1 MPHRAAGEEHMVDAV
16 KAKGPGGRAPV
27 NTVVTVPRVP
37 APEKPVRRRK
47 RRRQWLPYVLLIPAI
62 VMELLIHIIPML
74 IGVIMSFFKMT
85 QLYLGNWRQA
95 PFAHLD
101 NYRLAMDFN
110 QPAGKALLHSFAVT
124 IAFTVLVLVF
134 SWSLGLLAA
143 VLTQR
148 PFRGRGIVRTL
159 LLIPFA
165 LPIFASVITWNFMA
179 QRDTGVINHVLVNQ
193 LHLTQG
199 NPFWLIGGNSFVT
212 LTLVVIWR
220 TWPFAFLMMSAGMQ
234 SIPADV
240 YEAAVLDGAGIVTQL
255 RRVTLPLLAPVNRV
269 LVLVLFLWTFNDFTT
284 PYTLFGDTT
293 PAQADLISIHI
304 YQNSF
309 GTWNF
314 GTGSA
319 MSVLLLLFLM
329 VVTGFYLV
337 FVNRRTDS
345 A

>member
-1 MPHRAAGEEHMVDAV
+1 MVDAV
-16 KAKGPGGRAPV
+16 KAKVPAHWAPVVSTAKVPSGRAPV
-27 NTVVTVPRVP
+27 N
-37 APEKPVRRRK
+37 PVRRRK
-47 RRRQWLPYVLLIPAI
+47 RRRQWPPYVLLAPAI

-74 IGVIMSFFKMT
+74 IGVVMSFFKMT

-110 QPAGKALLHSFAVT
+110 QPAGKALLHSFVVT
-124 IAFTVLVLVF
+124 IAFTVLVLAF

-159 LLIPFA
+159 LLVPFA

-212 LTLVVIWR
+212 ITLVVIWR

-234 SIPADV
+234 SISDDV
-240 YEAAVLDGAGIVTQL
+240 YEAAVLDGAGILTQL

-329 VVTGFYLV
+329 VVTGFYLF

>member
-1 MPHRAAGEEHMVDAV
+1 MVDAV
-16 KAKGPGGRAPV
+16 KAKVSIGRAPVDSIAKVPSGRAPV
-27 NTVVTVPRVP
+27 N
-37 APEKPVRRRK
+37 PVRRRK
-47 RRRQWLPYVLLIPAI
+47 RRRQWLPYVLLAPAI

-74 IGVIMSFFKMT
+74 IGVMMSFFKMT

-110 QPAGKALLHSFAVT
+110 QPAGKALLHSFVVT
-124 IAFTVLVLVF
+124 IAFTVLVLAF

-159 LLIPFA
+159 LLVPFA

-212 LTLVVIWR
+212 ITLVVIWR

-234 SIPADV
+234 SISDDV

-329 VVTGFYLV
+329 VVTGFYLF

>member
-1 MPHRAAGEEHMVDAV
+1 MIDAV
-16 KAKGPGGRAPV
+16 KAKVPSRRAPA
-27 NTVVTVPRVP
+27 N
-37 APEKPVRRRK
+37 PVQRRK

-74 IGVIMSFFKMT
+74 IGVLMSFFKMT
-85 QLYLGNWRQA
+85 QLYLGNWQQA

-101 NYRLAMDFN
+101 NYRLALDFN

-124 IAFTVLVLVF
+124 IAFTVIVLAI
-134 SWSLGLLAA
+134 SWSLGLVAA
-143 VLTQR
+143 ALTQR

-212 LTLVVIWR
+212 ITLVVIWR

-240 YEAAVLDGAGIVTQL
+240 YEAAMLDGAGIVTQL
-255 RRVTLPLLAPVNRV
+255 RWVTLPMLAPVNRV

-284 PYTLFGDTT
+284 PYTLFGNTT

>member
-1 MPHRAAGEEHMVDAV
+1 MVDAV
-16 KAKGPGGRAPV
+16 KAKVPSTRASVSLAKAPGGRAPV
-27 NTVVTVPRVP
+27 P
-37 APEKPVRRRK
+37 PVQRRK

-74 IGVIMSFFKMT
+74 VGVLMSFFKMT

-124 IAFTVLVLVF
+124 IVFTVIVLVL
-134 SWSLGLLAA
+134 SWSIGLFAA

-148 PFRGRGIVRTL
+148 PFRGRGIIRTI

-193 LHLTQG
+193 LHLTQA
-199 NPFWLIGGNSFVT
+199 NPFWLIGGNSFAT
-212 LTLVVIWR
+212 ITLVVIWR

-240 YEAAVLDGAGIVTQL
+240 YEAAVLDGAGIFTQL

-337 FVNRRTDS
+337 LVNRRTDS

>member
-1 MPHRAAGEEHMVDAV
+1 VVEAV
-16 KAKGPGGRAPV
+16 KAKVPGGRAPLV
-27 NTVVTVPRVP
+27 SNPKGPSGR
-37 APEKPVRRRK
+37 APMNAVQRRR
-47 RRRQWLPYVLLIPAI
+47 RRRQWLPYVLLAPAI

-74 IGVIMSFFKMT
+74 IGVVMSFFKMT
-85 QLYLGNWRQA
+85 QLYLANWRQA

-101 NYRLAMDFN
+101 NYRLALDIN

-124 IAFTVLVLVF
+124 IVFTVIVLAL
-134 SWSLGLLAA
+134 SWSIGLFAA

-148 PFRGRGIVRTL
+148 PFRGRGIIRTI

-193 LHLTQG
+193 LHLTQS
-199 NPFWLIGGNSFVT
+199 NPFWLIGGNSFLT

-234 SIPADV
+234 SISDDV
-240 YEAAVLDGAGIVTQL
+240 YEAAVLDGAGILTQL

-293 PAQADLISIHI
+293 PTQADLISIHI

-329 VVTGFYLV
+329 VVTGFYLF

>member
-1 MPHRAAGEEHMVDAV
+1 MVDAV
-16 KAKGPGGRAPV
+16 KATVPGGRAPVSSVVKVPGGRAPV
-27 NTVVTVPRVP
+27 N
-37 APEKPVRRRK
+37 PVRRRK
-47 RRRQWLPYVLLIPAI
+47 RRQWLPYVLLIPAI

-74 IGVIMSFFKMT
+74 VGVLMSFFKMT

-101 NYRLAMDFN
+101 NYRLALDFN
-110 QPAGKALLHSFAVT
+110 QPAGKALLHSFMVT
-124 IAFTVLVLVF
+124 IAFTLIVLAC
-134 SWSLGLLAA
+134 SWSIGLFAA

-159 LLIPFA
+159 LLVPFA

-179 QRDTGVINHVLVNQ
+179 QRDTGAINHVLVNQ

-212 LTLVVIWR
+212 ITLVVIWR

-319 MSVLLLLFLM
+319 MSVLLLVFLM
-329 VVTGFYLV
+329 VVTGIYLAL
-337 FVNRRTDS
+337 VNRRTDS

>member
-1 MPHRAAGEEHMVDAV
+1 MVEAVRAKV
-16 KAKGPGGRAPV
+16 PGGRAPLVSNTMGPSGRAPV
-27 NTVVTVPRVP
+27 NAVQ
-37 APEKPVRRRK
+37 RRR
-47 RRRQWLPYVLLIPAI
+47 RRRQWLPYVLLAPAI

-74 IGVIMSFFKMT
+74 IGVVMSFFKMT
-85 QLYLGNWRQA
+85 QLYLANWRQA

-101 NYRLAMDFN
+101 NYRLALDFN

-124 IAFTVLVLVF
+124 IVFTAIVLAL
-134 SWSLGLLAA
+134 SWSIGLFAA

-148 PFRGRGIVRTL
+148 PFRGRGIIRTI

-193 LHLTQG
+193 LHLTQS
-199 NPFWLIGGNSFVT
+199 NPFWLIGGNSFLT
-212 LTLVVIWR
+212 LTLVVVWR

-234 SIPADV
+234 SISDDV
-240 YEAAVLDGAGIVTQL
+240 YEAAVLDGAGILTQL

-293 PAQADLISIHI
+293 PTQADLISIHI

-329 VVTGFYLV
+329 VVTGFYLF
-337 FVNRRTDS
+337 FVNRGTDS

>member
-1 MPHRAAGEEHMVDAV
+1 MVDAV
-16 KAKGPGGRAPV
+16 KAKVSIGRAPVDSIAKVPSGRAPV
-27 NTVVTVPRVP
+27 N
-37 APEKPVRRRK
+37 PVRRRK
-47 RRRQWLPYVLLIPAI
+47 RRRQWLPYVLLAPAI

-74 IGVIMSFFKMT
+74 IGVMMSFFKMT

-124 IAFTVLVLVF
+124 IAFTVLVLAF

-159 LLIPFA
+159 LLVPFA

-212 LTLVVIWR
+212 ITLVVIWR

-234 SIPADV
+234 SISDDV

-329 VVTGFYLV
+329 VVTGFYLF
-337 FVNRRTDS
+337 FVNRRTDN

>member
-1 MPHRAAGEEHMVDAV
+1 MVDAV
-16 KAKGPGGRAPV
+16 KAKVSIGRAPVVSTAKVPSGRAPV
-27 NTVVTVPRVP
+27 N
-37 APEKPVRRRK
+37 PVRRRK
-47 RRRQWLPYVLLIPAI
+47 RRRQWLPYVLLAPAI

-74 IGVIMSFFKMT
+74 IGVMMSFFKMT

-110 QPAGKALLHSFAVT
+110 QPAGKALLHSFVVT
-124 IAFTVLVLVF
+124 IAFTVLVLAF

-159 LLIPFA
+159 LLVPFA

-212 LTLVVIWR
+212 ITLVVIWR

-234 SIPADV
+234 SISDDV
-240 YEAAVLDGAGIVTQL
+240 YEAAVLDGAGILTQL

-329 VVTGFYLV
+329 VVTGFYLF

>member
-1 MPHRAAGEEHMVDAV
+1 MVDVV
-16 KAKGPGGRAPV
+16 KAK
-27 NTVVTVPRVP
+27 VPRGQALVNS
-37 APEKPVRRRK
+37 VRRRK
-47 RRRQWLPYVLLIPAI
+47 RRQWLPYVLLIPAV

-74 IGVIMSFFKMT
+74 VGVAISFFKLT
-85 QLYLGNWRQA
+85 QLYLANWRQA
-95 PFAHLD
+95 PFAGLD
-101 NYRLAMDFN
+101 NYRLALNFN
-110 QPAGKALLHSFAVT
+110 EPAGQALLHSFEVT
-124 IAFTVLVLVF
+124 IAYTVLVLVC
-134 SWSLGLLAA
+134 SLFLALVAA

-148 PFRGRGIVRTL
+148 PFRGRGFVRTVL
-159 LLIPFA
+159 LVPFA

-193 LHLTQG
+193 LHLAQS

-212 LTLVVIWR
+212 ITLVVIWR
-220 TWPFAFLMMSAGMQ
+220 TWPFAFLMMTAGMQ
-234 SIPADV
+234 SIPADL
-240 YEAAVLDGAGIVTQL
+240 YEAAALDGAGIVTQL

-293 PAQADLISIHI
+293 PVQADLISIHI

-329 VVTGFYLV
+329 VVTGLYLF

>member
-1 MPHRAAGEEHMVDAV
+1 MVDAV
-16 KAKGPGGRAPV
+16 KAKVPAHWAPVVSTAKVPSGRAPV
-27 NTVVTVPRVP
+27 N
-37 APEKPVRRRK
+37 PVRRRK
-47 RRRQWLPYVLLIPAI
+47 RRRQWLPYVLLAPAI

-74 IGVIMSFFKMT
+74 IGVVMSFFKMT

-110 QPAGKALLHSFAVT
+110 QPAGKALLHSFVVT
-124 IAFTVLVLVF
+124 IAFTVLVLAF

-159 LLIPFA
+159 LLVPFA

-212 LTLVVIWR
+212 ITLVVIWR

-234 SIPADV
+234 SISDDV
-240 YEAAVLDGAGIVTQL
+240 YEAAVLDGAGILTQL

-329 VVTGFYLV
+329 VVTGFYLF